1 MWVDWRKVVKDFVA
15 ISVGVVD
22 ILRRWLY
29 ANRVFFSLIIPNHLL
44 VYMLYGMYSPP
55 FHKSDMVNLR
65 RAMSKF
71 RRSGIRAFHPVF
83 YKFTILFVFDHM
95 ARLSNVLNSKK
106 IFRWLGVILALRIS

>member
-1 MWVDWRKVVKDFVA
+1 
-15 ISVGVVD
+15 
-22 ILRRWLY
+22 
-29 ANRVFFSLIIPNHLL
+29 
-44 VYMLYGMYSPP
+44 
-55 FHKSDMVNLR
+55 
-65 RAMSKF
+65 MSKF